1 MSEETLR
8 EILEFDGDIT
18 VKASAGTGK
27 TTALTRKYLEE
38 LKKPAEKGYV
48 RVGQLAAIT
57 FTEKA
62 AAEMRKRL
70 RDTLTE
76 EIKRLGA
83 KIGLEGSS
91 ANMNDDAGSVSDEKK
106 LLEHLIRQ
114 RQALQ
119 TAYISTVHS
128 FCARLL
134 KENPLTARVDPAFTV
149 IDEWEAADLLERA
162 TKNVTLNRLRAGDRG
177 TERLTLM
184 LGFTAKGEGTQ
195 GLVET
200 LMRLIPL
207 ARSAHKTPD
216 GIAKFYDGLAEKILS
231 ESGDAPQRL
240 LNLIPSLL
248 SEGRGD
254 SKERKVGSVLED
266 LREENPDGF
275 FSSIQTAMR
284 LLNMARDLEG
294 AINKR
299 KDKSSDDHV
308 VGKEAV
314 KLMRL
319 AVGPALESE
328 IKKDISALA
337 SLVAE
342 VRREYDNAKE
352 KLSALDFD
360 DLEEKA
366 LDLLRHGGEPA
377 KRRFARFQRVLV
389 DEFQDTNELQ
399 REIVTAL
406 ARPGGLFIVGD
417 MKQSIYGFRG
427 TDFTVFQNLSE
438 KITGDGGKGFRLRE
452 NRRSTPSLINFTNVF
467 FQDLMRPENEDGE
480 EFTFDPEVDGL
491 LPIRSGD
498 GVGEIIRLSIAG
510 DGASAEIR
518 LLEAAA
524 LARLIK
530 EKVDGGSTVA
540 ERDGSSRPARY
551 GDVALLLRKFGNL
564 SVFENAL
571 RHAGVP
577 YQVVKGKGFFKAQ
590 EVMDVISLLSFIDN
604 QSDTFSLLCALR
616 SPLAGLSD
624 VTLYSLCRGETGEER
639 NPAGIVTSGIPIP
652 SEIHGDEKE
661 KISLFIKRSRQWRKG
676 RGRLSISEL
685 METTLAETGYQAV
698 MMGRFQGE
706 QKAANLQKLI
716 DHARAYEKRA
726 GASLAGFVSSIKK
739 KQEKD
744 RSGDAEAV
752 VLGPGMNAVSI
763 MTIHQ
768 SKGLEFPIVALAD
781 LGSPGNA
788 NLGRTFF
795 HPRHGLAVQY
805 YEEGSA
811 EWVKGPVFLDLERRI
826 KKAGVEE
833 EKRLLYVAMTRARDT
848 LILSGPPAGSKSA
861 RGQFSKWVDDVIE
874 KARLETR
881 QVVVN
886 EFPPAV
892 GMEAEIDTAKIVEN
906 IITAVK
912 GRATTPKPVN
922 AVPHV
927 PFMHLTVTSLA
938 TFKRCPRLYYYR
950 NVLDL
955 PQASPER
962 AFDREY
968 DSGVSAVELGSRIH
982 ALLEKTSFG
991 DLADDAQLA
1000 GVIENELSDF
1010 PATNRKS
1017 ALRSLS
1023 AAFKSAPLSELPG
1036 VGAENVRRETQLA
1049 VRFSADDVTLFL
1061 EGAADLF
1068 WMGAEGP
1075 RLVDYKVAVKPED
1088 DTGNLFQLNLYA
1100 CAIMTAESHQKL
1112 DAYVVYL
1119 SGAGHVT
1126 HLALTR
1132 DGLPVIR
1139 NSALELAR
1147 DIARLDAKPEE
1158 DWPAMTGKHCDAGKC
1173 FFKERCRQS
1182 KAGRSS

>member
-1 MSEETLR
+1 T
-8 EILEFDGDIT
+8 
-18 VKASAGTGK
+18 
-27 TTALTRKYLEE
+27 
-38 LKKPAEKGYV
+38 EKGYV

-91 ANMNDDAGSVSDEKK
+91 ANMNEEAENVGDDKK
-106 LLEHLIRQ
+106 LLAHLIRQ

-134 KENPLTARVDPAFTV
+134 KENPLTARVDPAFAV
-149 IDEWEAADLLERA
+149 IDEWEAAELLERS
-162 TKNVTLNRLRAGDRG
+162 TKNVTLNRLRAGDKG

-200 LMRLIPL
+200 LIRLIPL

-216 GIAKFYDGLAEKILS
+216 GIAKFYDGLAEKLLA
-231 ESGDAPQRL
+231 ESGDAPKRL
-240 LNLIPSLL
+240 LSLIPSLL
-248 SEGRGD
+248 SEGGKT
-254 SKERKVGSVLED
+254 SIERKVGAELAGMRD
-266 LREENPDGF
+266 ENPDAP
-275 FSSIQTAMR
+275 FSSIQTAIH
-284 LLNMARDLEG
+284 LLKMAMKLDKG
-294 AINKR
+294 IGGR
-299 KDKSSDDHV
+299 KNNSAEDHV
-308 VGKEAV
+308 VGKDAV

-319 AVGPALESE
+319 AAGAVLERE

-342 VRREYDNAKE
+342 VRREYDSAKE

-399 REIVTAL
+399 LEIVTAL

-438 KITGDGGKGFRLRE
+438 KITDDGGKAFQLRE
-452 NRRSTPSLINFTNVF
+452 NRRSTPSLIKFTNGF
-467 FQDLMRPENEDGE
+467 FQHLMRHDNNGGAG
-480 EFTFDPEVDGL
+480 FVFDPEIDGL
-491 LPIRSGD
+491 LPMRPAD
-498 GVGEIIRLSIAG
+498 GVGEIIRLSIAS
-510 DGASAEIR
+510 DGASAETR
-518 LLEAAA
+518 LLEAAE

-530 EKVDGGSTVA
+530 EKVKSGATVA

-551 GDVALLLRKFGNL
+551 GDIALLLRKFGNL

-577 YQVVKGKGFFKAQ
+577 YQVVKGKGFFNAQ
-590 EVMDVISLLSFIDN
+590 EVMDIISLLSFIDN
-604 QSDTFSLLCALR
+604 QSDAFSLLCALR

-624 VTLYSLCRGETGEER
+624 VTLYSLCRGESGEER
-639 NPAGIVTSGIPIP
+639 NPVGIIIGDIPIP
-652 SEIHGDEKE
+652 SEIHDEEKE
-661 KISLFIKRSRQWRKG
+661 KILLFIKRSQQWRKG
-676 RGRLSISEL
+676 RGRLSICEL
-685 METTLAETGYQAV
+685 METALAETGYQAV

-716 DHARAYEKRA
+716 DHARTYEKRA
-726 GASLAGFVSSIKK
+726 GASLAGFVSAIKK

-744 RSGDAEAV
+744 RGGDAEAV
-752 VLGPGMNAVSI
+752 VLGPGMDAVSI

-781 LGSPGNA
+781 LGSSGNA
-788 NLGRTFF
+788 NLGRSFF
-795 HPRHGLAVQY
+795 HPRHGLAIQY
-805 YEEGSA
+805 YDEQSA
-811 EWVKGPVFLDLERRI
+811 EWVKGPVFLDIEKQI
-826 KKAGVEE
+826 KEAGVEE
-833 EKRLLYVAMTRARDT
+833 EKRLLYVAMTRARDA
-848 LILSGPPAGSKSA
+848 LILSGPAPGSKA
-861 RGQFSKWVDDVIE
+861 AKGQFCKWVDEGIE
-874 KARLETR
+874 KAGLETLN
-881 QVVVN
+881 VTAN
-886 EFPPAV
+886 EFPPSP
-892 GMEAEIDTAKIVEN
+892 GREAEIDMAKVAEN
-906 IITAVK
+906 IIAVAK
-912 GRATTPKPVN
+912 DRLSAPKP
-922 AVPHV
+922 ASADSHV
-927 PFMHLTVTSLA
+927 PFIHLTVTSLA
-938 TFKRCPRLYYYR
+938 TFKKCPRLYYYR
-950 NVLDL
+950 NALDL
-955 PQASPER
+955 PQVSAER

-968 DSGVSAVELGSRIH
+968 DSGVSAMELGSRIH
-982 ALLEKTSFG
+982 EMLEKTSFG
-991 DLADDAQLA
+991 DLANEARLA
-1000 GVIENELSDF
+1000 DVIEKELSGF
-1010 PATNRKS
+1010 PAANRKA

-1023 AAFKSAPLSELPG
+1023 AAFKAEPLSELPD
-1036 VGAENVRRETQLA
+1036 VTTDNARREAQVA

-1061 EGAADLF
+1061 EGAADIF
-1068 WMGAEGP
+1068 WNGADGP
-1075 RLVDYKVAVKPED
+1075 RLVDYKIAAKPED
-1088 DTGNLFQLNLYA
+1088 DTDNLFQLSLYS
-1100 CAIMTAESHQKL
+1100 CAIMTAEGHDKL

-1119 SGAGHVT
+1119 SGAGQVT
-1126 HLALTR
+1126 HLALTEG
-1132 DGLPVIR
+1132 DLPAIR

-1147 DIARLDAKPEE
+1147 DIARLNAKPEE
-1158 DWPAMTGKHCDAGKC
+1158 NWPVNTGKHCNAGGC
-1173 FFKERCRQS
+1173 FFKGRCRQS
-1182 KAGRSS
+1182 YFDPSVAGSPSG